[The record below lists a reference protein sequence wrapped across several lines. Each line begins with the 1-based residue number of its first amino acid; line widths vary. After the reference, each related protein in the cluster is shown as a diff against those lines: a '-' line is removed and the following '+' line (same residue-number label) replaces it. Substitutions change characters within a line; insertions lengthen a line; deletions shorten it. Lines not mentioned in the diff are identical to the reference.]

1 MFLYFFQRI
10 LSLIIF
16 LTLQLFLYKILLNC
30 SSAEGWL
37 IFENNCWAM
46 SLLLHCE
53 LIKAYESKFFSL
65 FNHET
70 YLILEFFQDF
80 FYFKTNTK
88 SKQRLTAQAWLAL
101 STQQS
106 KMSLTESL
114 MSNHNQLL
122 VTVNKLKMLTST
134 EQTKTKPASIAK

>member
-70 YLILEFFQDF
+70 YLILEFF
-80 FYFKTNTK
+80 
-88 SKQRLTAQAWLAL
+88 
-101 STQQS
+101 
-106 KMSLTESL
+106 
-114 MSNHNQLL
+114 
-122 VTVNKLKMLTST
+122 
-134 EQTKTKPASIAK
+134 